1 MRTCSKFVAI
11 IAASCASGAT
21 LASVL
26 HMDVNALRSQSLNAN
41 GVASAFGGLN
51 HTGSISLTSG
61 PNSVLADLILNSV
74 AQNIAPGQLQSFAGS
89 INLVNGGVT
98 GGSFSLTLT
107 DGHTFTTSIVSGVG
121 QVAPQILPGGVQG
134 FSIDGLTTNGVFSTS
149 TFAGANIAPWFNAQP
164 LTGSFINFGF
174 NPNSSGLDT
183 ASDLD
188 IFLVPTPAAGGVF
201 GLAALG
207 LGMRRRRA

>member
-11 IAASCASGAT
+11 IAATCASGAT

-26 HMDVNALRSQSLNAN
+26 HMDVNALRSQSRNAN

-98 GGSFSLTLT
+98 GGSRADADRRPHVHDRHRLRRR
-107 DGHTFTTSIVSGVG
+107 
-121 QVAPQILPGGVQG
+121 PGREPDPARRRAGLL
-134 FSIDGLTTNGVFSTS
+134 IDGLTTNGVFSTS